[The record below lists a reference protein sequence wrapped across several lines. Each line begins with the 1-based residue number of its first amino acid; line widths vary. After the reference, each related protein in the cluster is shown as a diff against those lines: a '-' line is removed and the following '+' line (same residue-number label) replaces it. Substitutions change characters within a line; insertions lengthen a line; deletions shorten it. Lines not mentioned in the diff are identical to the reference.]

1 MNVDPVYLQ
10 IFLVLIAF
18 YCLVLLYVRVTS
30 KFTDLKDIGVI
41 DEVLPLDTRYKF
53 PLLSPVIPL
62 VYSAEIL
69 DTIQPSSDLYSSQEG
84 MFNLLNQPQSGKLNE
99 LDYSGGKTQLIK
111 IPLQMNEPYNEP
123 LRSQDILIT
132 PYNRIKYSVSGNCAA
147 EN

>member
-1 MNVDPVYLQ
+1 MTVYLQ
-10 IFLVLIAF
+10 ILLVLLVF
-18 YCLVLLYVRVTS
+18 YCFVLLYVRLTS

-69 DTIQPSSDLYSSQEG
+69 DTVQPSSDLYSSQDPG
-84 MFNLLNQPQSGKLNE
+84 MFKLLNQPQSGKLNE

-111 IPLQMNEPYNEP
+111 IPLQINEPYNEP

-132 PYNRIKYSVSGNCAA
+132 PYNRIKYSVSGNCSA